1 MQITMTAGRAV
12 LLPIAVYA
20 WQVLGAGYT
29 FRAVKGE
36 RISTSGRAW
45 LISVGFIALVA
56 NAGDGQVKP
65 LLFALGCAG
74 LIAALVLFEWA
85 RRTVRGQFFSWIF
98 SSDTPDFLCTS
109 GPYAYVRNPFYTSYL
124 LTMASTLVMVPTLF
138 RLLVLG
144 GLVIYFDVAARH
156 EERKFAGSALAE
168 EYARYR
174 QRTGRFLPKFSAVRR

>member
-1 MQITMTAGRAV
+1 MQITVTVGRAV

-36 RISTSGRAW
+36 RASTSGRAW

-56 NAGDGQVKP
+56 NVGDAPVNP
-65 LLFALGCAG
+65 LLFALGCAC
-74 LIAALVLFEWA
+74 LIAAFVLFEWA

-98 SSDTPDFLCTS
+98 SSDTPAFLCSS

-124 LTMASTLVMVPTLF
+124 LTMASPLVMVPSLF

-144 GLVIYFDVAARH
+144 GLGIYFEVAARH
-156 EERKFAGSALAE
+156 EERKFARSTLAE

-174 QRTGRFLPKFSAVRR
+174 QRTGRFLPKFSARRR